1 MFVGHSLVAFAVGAL
16 AARRLG
22 VGRDRALQFG
32 AFAGLFALVP
42 DVDIVYAP
50 VGLALQSVQTIDPNA
65 FWNAANVIHRG
76 PTHSLLF
83 GGVLAVGAAF
93 FATNRRIGRATGA
106 GVIAGLIAVAG
117 VTGGN
122 AVAGITAVYA
132 LGGVAVAMAARQR
145 GVSAPAVLAV
155 AFVGLLS
162 HPFGDLVT
170 GTPPL
175 FLYPFDAILV
185 SHRITLHPDPTL
197 HLLGAFLIE
206 IGTVWLGIW
215 TYARLRD
222 ASIRRLVHP
231 RAGLGTGYAG
241 AVFVIPPPTL
251 HNAAVFVFSVLAL
264 SVVGVGISS
273 HPLRRPFTRP
283 IDALGTIVT
292 GTATATVAAVGYG
305 VAYVLF

>member
-16 AARRLG
+16 AATRLG

-32 AFAGLFALVP
+32 VFAGLFALVP
-42 DVDIVYAP
+42 DIDIAYAP
-50 VGLALQSVQTIDPNA
+50 VALALQSVQTIDPDT
-65 FWNAANVIHRG
+65 FWNTANIIHRG

-83 GGVLAVGAAF
+83 GGVLAIGAAF
-93 FATNRRIGRATGA
+93 LAGDRRIGHVAGA

-117 VTGGN
+117 VTGGS
-122 AVAGITAVYA
+122 AVAGITVVYA
-132 LGGVAVAMAARQR
+132 LGGVVVATAARRR
-145 GVSAPAVLAV
+145 GVPAPAVLAV
-155 AFVGLLS
+155 AFLGLLS

-170 GTPPL
+170 GSPPL
-175 FLYPFDAILV
+175 FFYPFDAMLV

-215 TYARLRD
+215 TYTRSHD
-222 ASIRRLVHP
+222 VSIRRLVHP
-231 RAGLGTGYAG
+231 RAGLGTGYSG

-251 HNAAVFVFSVLAL
+251 HDAVVFVFSILAL
-264 SVVGVGISS
+264 SAVGVGLLS
-273 HPLRRPFTRP
+273 HPFTRP

-292 GTATATVAAVGYG
+292 GTATVTVAAVGYG
-305 VAYVLF
+305 VAYLLF